1 MNFYQQRL
9 TPIVALILCCCLATP
24 LPVMAET
31 DAGPDRW
38 KMGGSAYLWFS
49 GIEATSVA
57 GDKIDISFS
66 DALDSL
72 DGGIMGIVA
81 AQKGRWILLADL
93 QYLRIHDETS
103 STANV
108 IGQPAEFN
116 LDLKQTV
123 FVSTFAVAYRVLG
136 DDRTNLDLL
145 AGGRYA
151 KIDIDIDVDTAM
163 GIIEASESETV
174 LDGIVGGQAIAAL
187 NDRWYVYCYADVGV
201 GDSKLTWQAWPGIGY
216 RFKKLEVVAGY
227 REVHWDT
234 DDGDTLDDMKFKGPA
249 LGVRFPF

>member
-72 DGGIMGIVA
+72 DGGIMGLILILSRLSSFLLSRSPIVS
-81 AQKGRWILLADL
+81 LAMTGP
-93 QYLRIHDETS
+93 TS
-103 STANV
+103 
-108 IGQPAEFN
+108 ICW
-116 LDLKQTV
+116 
-123 FVSTFAVAYRVLG
+123 R
-136 DDRTNLDLL
+136 
-145 AGGRYA
+145 
-151 KIDIDIDVDTAM
+151 
-163 GIIEASESETV
+163 
-174 LDGIVGGQAIAAL
+174 
-187 NDRWYVYCYADVGV
+187 VGV
-201 GDSKLTWQAWPGIGY
+201 TP
-216 RFKKLEVVAGY
+216 R
-227 REVHWDT
+227 
-234 DDGDTLDDMKFKGPA
+234 
-249 LGVRFPF
+249 

>member
-72 DGGIMGIVA
+72 DGGIMGRTFSTCESTMKPVPPQMSLGSRQSLILILSRLSSFLLSRSPIVS
-81 AQKGRWILLADL
+81 LAMTGP
-93 QYLRIHDETS
+93 TS
-103 STANV
+103 
-108 IGQPAEFN
+108 ICW
-116 LDLKQTV
+116 
-123 FVSTFAVAYRVLG
+123 R
-136 DDRTNLDLL
+136 
-145 AGGRYA
+145 
-151 KIDIDIDVDTAM
+151 
-163 GIIEASESETV
+163 
-174 LDGIVGGQAIAAL
+174 
-187 NDRWYVYCYADVGV
+187 VGV
-201 GDSKLTWQAWPGIGY
+201 TP
-216 RFKKLEVVAGY
+216 R
-227 REVHWDT
+227 
-234 DDGDTLDDMKFKGPA
+234 
-249 LGVRFPF
+249 

>member
-1 MNFYQQRL
+1 MNFYSQRL
-9 TPIVALILCCCLATP
+9 TTIVALISCCFLATP
-24 LPVMAET
+24 SPVMAET
-31 DAGPDRW
+31 DAGQDRW
-38 KMGGSAYLWFS
+38 KIGGSAYLWFS

-72 DGGIMGIVA
+72 DGGIMGFVA
-81 AQKGRWILLADL
+81 AQKGRWTLLADI
-93 QYLRIHDETS
+93 QYLRVHDETS

-116 LDLKQTV
+116 LDFKQTV

-151 KIDIDIDVDTAM
+151 KMDIDIDVDTAM
-163 GIIEASESETV
+163 GIIESSDSETV
-174 LDGIVGGQAIAAL
+174 LDGIIGGQAMIAL
-187 NDRWYVYCYADVGV
+187 NEKWYAYCYADVGA
-201 GDSKLTWQAWPGIGY
+201 GGSKLTWQAWPGIGY
-216 RFKKLEVVAGY
+216 RFKKLDVVAGY
-227 REVHWDT
+227 RVVHWDT
-234 DDGDTLDDMKFKGPA
+234 DDGDTLDDMKFKGPT